1 MRYSPRFWALV
12 CFVAILL
19 LLILPGKPVAAA
31 GNQVVLI
38 VGGDVEWALNSR
50 PPTVRYRIVDPRPF
64 GQLVFGKRD
73 VRDQVIGDW
82 PPIPYVYE
90 GESKTYL
97 DSLGLK
103 AGRDDSF
110 GESLSFPL
118 PREESNTMSRSTFG
132 EEYTQDYSSNQELLN
147 YPLKRLAPTFHAADL
162 VFVNCEGALSDHG
175 RQVGLNKTPE
185 KFAKT
190 MKASGISIVNLANNH
205 TFDAEERGFLDT
217 LRALSSAGIA
227 HVGGGHDL
235 GEARKPVIVERNGIK
250 LGFLGY
256 TQFNNMG
263 ESAFAADGRP
273 GIAPMDPFL
282 IKEDIRRLRPQVD
295 YVLVAI
301 HWATSRSSNISP
313 ENRKF
318 AHDLIDAGADVI
330 LGHHPPHPKGIEVY
344 HGKIILYAP
353 SNVLRGH
360 TSMSV
365 DDGYLARFTIGKK
378 SVEKVEVLPIAGK
391 GQPEGRTGQPY
402 DPKLFQPFLMEG
414 SSARQLLEG
423 IRSRSAALDTAMQID
438 GDKGVITIPP
448 TGK

>member
-1 MRYSPRFWALV
+1 MRYLPRFWAPV
-12 CFVAILL
+12 CFIAILL
-19 LLILPGKPVAAA
+19 LLILPSKHVAAA
-31 GNQVVLI
+31 GNHVVLI
-38 VGGDVEWALNSR
+38 LGGDVEWALNSR
-50 PPTVRYRIVDPRPF
+50 PPTVRYRVVDSRPF
-64 GQLVFGKRD
+64 GMLVFGKRD
-73 VRDQVIGDW
+73 VRDQIIDDW
-82 PPIPYVYE
+82 PPVPYVNE

-97 DSLGLK
+97 ESLGLK
-103 AGRDDSF
+103 GGSDDSL
-110 GESLSFPL
+110 GESLSYPL
-118 PREESNTMSRSTFG
+118 PQQAGPEFN
-132 EEYTQDYSSNQELLN
+132 QDYSSNTELLN
-147 YPLKRLAPTFHAADL
+147 YPLRLLAPTFHAADL
-162 VFVNCEGALSDHG
+162 VVVNCEGALSDHA
-175 RQVGLNKTPE
+175 RQVGLNRTPE

-190 MKASGISIVNLANNH
+190 MRSSGISLVNLANNH

-235 GEARKPVIVERNGIK
+235 ADARKPVILARNSIK

-256 TQFNNMG
+256 AQFNNMG

-273 GIAPMDPFL
+273 GIVPMDPFL

-295 YVLVAI
+295 YVVVAI
-301 HWATSRSSNISP
+301 HWATNRKYDISP

-344 HGKIILYAP
+344 HGKVILYAP
-353 SNVLRGH
+353 SNILRGH
-360 TSMSV
+360 TNMNS
-365 DDGYLARFTIGKK
+365 DDGYLARFTLGEK

-402 DPKLFQPFLMEG
+402 DAKLFQPFLMQG

-423 IRSRSAALDTAMQID
+423 VRSRSAALDTAMEID

-448 TGK
+448 ASK

>member
-1 MRYSPRFWALV
+1 MRYV
-12 CFVAILL
+12 CLIAILL
-19 LLILPGKPVAAA
+19 PLIPQPVAAA
-31 GNQVVLI
+31 GNQVTLL

-50 PPTVRYRIVDPRPF
+50 PPTVRYRVADPRPF
-64 GQLVFGKRD
+64 GMLVFGKRD

-90 GESKTYL
+90 GESKAYL

-103 AGRDDSF
+103 GGNEDSL
-110 GESLSFPL
+110 GESLSYPL
-118 PREESNTMSRSTFG
+118 PQQTRPEFN
-132 EEYTQDYSSNQELLN
+132 QDYSSNMELLN
-147 YPLKRLAPTFHAADL
+147 YPLRRLVSTFHAADL
-162 VFVNCEGALSDHG
+162 VFVNCEGALSDHA
-175 RQVGLNKTPE
+175 RQVGLNRTPE
-185 KFAKT
+185 KFAKV
-190 MKASGISIVNLANNH
+190 MRSSGIGIVNLANNH

-235 GEARKPVIVERNGIK
+235 ADARKPFIVERNGIK

-256 TQFNNMG
+256 AQFNNMG

-273 GIAPMDPFL
+273 GIVPMDPFL

-301 HWATSRSSNISP
+301 HWATNRKYDISP
-313 ENRKF
+313 DNRKF

-344 HGKIILYAP
+344 RGKVILYAP

-360 TSMSV
+360 TGMDS
-365 DDGYLARFTIGKK
+365 DDGYLARFTLGKK
-378 SVEKVEVLPIAGK
+378 SAEKIEVLPIAGK
-391 GQPEGRTGQPY
+391 GQPEGRAGQPY
-402 DPKLFQPFLMEG
+402 DATLFQPFLMQG
-414 SSARQLLEG
+414 AGARQLLEG
-423 IRSRSAALDTAMQID
+423 VRSRSAALDTAMQID
-438 GDKGVITIPP
+438 GDKGVITIP
-448 TGK
+448 